1 MIRPRFNVVSAVAAA
16 AVVLAST
23 LVASAQP
30 GEGEGRR
37 RGGFGGPRPL
47 TSIRL
52 ARADE
57 VAAALSLTDEQ
68 KDKVAKINDQLRDDV
83 QKGFESGNG
92 FEKMRELYQ
101 AAAAELAEVLD
112 DNQEKRLM
120 GILIQVNG
128 AGATVDPAVA
138 KELNI
143 TDEQKQKLEDTRRE
157 IGESMRESFRELRD
171 LPEEERT
178 KKAEELRAEANK
190 KLLAV
195 LDADQQAK
203 LESLKGE
210 PVKIDMAQFRMGRDF
225 GGRGG
230 EGRREGRGGRDRGD
244 RDSSDTEKNSGNN

>member
-1 MIRPRFNVVSAVAAA
+1 MFRPRIKAVLGIVAG
-16 AVVLAST
+16 AVVLASA

-30 GEGEGRR
+30 GEREGRR
-37 RGGFGGPRPL
+37 APGGFGGPRPV

-57 VAAALSLTDEQ
+57 VAAALSLTDDQ
-68 KDKVAKINDQLRDDV
+68 KEKVAKINDQLRDDI

-128 AGATVDPAVA
+128 AGATADPAVA
-138 KELNI
+138 KELGI
-143 TDEQKQKLEDTRRE
+143 TDEQKKKLDETRRE

-171 LPEEERT
+171 LSGEERD
-178 KKAEELRAEANK
+178 KKFDELRAEANK

-195 LDADQQAK
+195 LNPDQQAK

-210 PVKIDMAQFRMGRDF
+210 PVKIDMSQFRMGR
-225 GGRGG
+225 G
-230 EGRREGRGGRDRGD
+230 EGRRERDRGD